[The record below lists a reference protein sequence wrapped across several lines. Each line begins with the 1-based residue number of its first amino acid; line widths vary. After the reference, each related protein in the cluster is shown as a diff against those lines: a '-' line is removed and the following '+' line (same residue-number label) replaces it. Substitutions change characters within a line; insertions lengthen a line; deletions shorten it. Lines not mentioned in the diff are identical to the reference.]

1 MGSGDVDR
9 ILDNLPGVRSTSPD
23 PAGGVDFTE
32 RNSEEAPMKLRKV
45 LFSGL
50 LILAVSALV
59 LAADVTGTWTA
70 AIDTQIGEQNYTY
83 TFKVDGEKLTGRAK
97 SQYGDTELTEGVV
110 KGDDISFVENLNF
123 EGMPLK
129 ITYKGKISGDEIKF
143 TRNVADLADEP
154 FVAKRS
160 K

>member
-1 MGSGDVDR
+1 
-9 ILDNLPGVRSTSPD
+9 
-23 PAGGVDFTE
+23 
-32 RNSEEAPMKLRKV
+32 MKLRKI

-83 TFKVDGEKLTGRAK
+83 TFKVEGEKLTGKAK
-97 SQYGDTELTEGVV
+97 SQYGETDLTEGVV
-110 KGDDISFVENLNF
+110 KGDDISFVENLNY
-123 EGMPLK
+123 EGMLLK
-129 ITYKGKISGDEIKF
+129 ITYKGKIAGDEIKF
-143 TRNVADLADEP
+143 TRNVADIADEP

-160 K
+160 KK